1 MKLYTEELYN
11 LYMKWVDNVPDEKSI
26 FTPKEIVNA
35 ISNIIETNPS
45 LIELPSDEEIEKE
58 AYWLIN
64 DDVNISFKEGAKWMK
79 NQILNQKK

>member
-1 MKLYTEELYN
+1 MKLYTEEQVRNSLN
-11 LYMKWVDNVPDEKSI
+11 EFIPNDATSV
-26 FTPKEIVNA
+26 
-35 ISNIIETNPS
+35 IIDS
-45 LIELPSDEEIEKE
+45 LAPIELPSDEEIEKE